1 MIISSTTNF
10 YPLIFISLAIILSL
24 VFYVNRREI
33 WIELEKIEE
42 KSKKYRENRVKK
54 LKVEEYEEFKKRHVD
69 YGGVYYPNKNEI
81 YLPKY
86 FPNPVEG
93 YESKV
98 FRILKERFP
107 EEYREMQNI
116 LLKIIKNPEMPDKEM
131 YELKTRLYEIET
143 NILEKFKHS
152 YKYYNLQLNKE
163 NNPLY
168 QVKELFSSL
177 FYRVFKGP
185 MREKSVKE
193 EFKEIER
200 FVDNRHY
207 ILDRISAHVFV
218 EYHETAHAILH
229 NLIKEL
235 YYTIPS
241 SLDEGFADAFAVYHL
256 LDRIERGYI
265 TPLSL
270 YQLASYIESTIKDR
284 NPNNLKYAIGDL
296 IFGLDE
302 IMTAMFKLHFSDLS
316 MEELRKEVSHLRRKL
331 GSNIEYIIGI
341 IKNPNIPPEKK
352 NEIFSKLE
360 EKAIM
365 KLKEIL

>member
-1 MIISSTTNF
+1 V
-10 YPLIFISLAIILSL
+10 IILSL

-42 KSKKYRENRVKK
+42 KLKKYREKRGTK
-54 LKVEEYEEFKKRHVD
+54 LEVEEYEEFKKRHGN
-69 YGGVYYPNKNEI
+69 YGGVYYPDKNEI

-98 FRILKERFP
+98 FRILKKRFP
-107 EEYREMQNI
+107 EEYREIQNI
-116 LLKIIKNPEMPDKEM
+116 LLKIIKNPEMPYKEE
-131 YELKTRLYEIET
+131 YELKKRLYEIET
-143 NILEKFKHS
+143 NMLEKFKHS
-152 YKYYNLQLNKE
+152 YKYYM
-163 NNPLY
+163 Y

-193 EFKEIER
+193 EFREIER
-200 FVDNRHY
+200 LVGYPHH
-207 ILDRISAHVFV
+207 ILDLVSLHVFV
-218 EYHETAHAILH
+218 EGHETAHAILH
-229 NLIKEL
+229 NLTKEL
-235 YYTIPS
+235 YSIIPS
-241 SLDEGFADAFAVYHL
+241 SLEEGFADAFAVYHL
-256 LDRIERGYI
+256 LDQIERGYI

-270 YQLASYIESTIKDR
+270 YELASHIRSQIEDQD
-284 NPNNLKYAIGDL
+284 PEHLKYAIGNL

-302 IMTAMFKLHFSDLS
+302 IRTAMLKLHFSDLS

-331 GSNIEYIIGI
+331 GSNIDYIIGI

-365 KLKEIL
+365 KLMKLKEIL